1 MRKTILALAVLA
13 TVLTSCQPKFTI
25 NGSVSNLESNMV
37 YLKEIKDNL
46 PVTIDSAKVI
56 DNKFEFT
63 GSTDITKRCFLFEN
77 NKTKRPIAE
86 IYIENTNLAIVLDV
100 KKPQEIKITGGKAQL
115 VVNKFNTIQDS
126 LNSSIQILNN
136 RYMALVPQK
145 ETLAEKFD
153 IEIEKIRNDYK
164 ILIEN
169 AQEEEKTLIEA
180 NLSSVVAADKFRNIS
195 RTMKLKER
203 KEFINKF
210 TGEAAKCPSV
220 IKAKETIAII
230 ENVQIGKKAPNFT
243 LPTPDGKT
251 ISLSS
256 FKGNMLIVDF
266 WASWCG
272 PCRAENP
279 NMVKIYNEF
288 HEKGLEILSVSL
300 DENKEKW
307 TSAIEKDGLIWNHV
321 SDLKK
326 WNSAA
331 AKLYGISSIPHIIV
345 IDKNGIIVGKNLRG
359 QELINK
365 IRELINK

>member
-1 MRKTILALAVLA
+1 MRKTVIALAALA

-37 YLKEIKDNL
+37 YLKELKDNT

-56 DNKFEFT
+56 DNKFVFS
-63 GSTDITKRCFLFEN
+63 GSTNITKRCFLFGN
-77 NKTKRPIAE
+77 NQDKRPIAE
-86 IYIENTNLAIVLDV
+86 IYVENTNLAIELDV
-100 KKPQEIKITGGKAQL
+100 KKPQDVKITGGKAQT

-126 LNSSIQILNN
+126 LNSSIKALNN

-145 ETLAEKFD
+145 EALAEKFD
-153 IEIEKIRNDYK
+153 VEINKIREDYK
-164 ILIEN
+164 VLIEN
-169 AQEEEKTLIEA
+169 AQKEEKILIEA
-180 NLSSVVAADKFRNIS
+180 NFGSVVAADKFRNIS
-195 RTMKLKER
+195 RTMELKER
-203 KEFINKF
+203 KEFVNKF

-220 IKAKETIAII
+220 IKIKERITII

-251 ISLSS
+251 LSLSS
-256 FKGNMLIVDF
+256 FKGKMLIVDF

-300 DENKEKW
+300 DDNKESW
-307 TSAIEKDGLIWNHV
+307 IAAIEKDGLIWNHV

-331 AKLYGISSIPHIIV
+331 AKLYGVNSIPHIV
-345 IDKNGIIVGKNLRG
+345 IIDQNGIIVEKNLRG
-359 QELINK
+359 EELINK
-365 IRELINK
+365 LRELIKQ